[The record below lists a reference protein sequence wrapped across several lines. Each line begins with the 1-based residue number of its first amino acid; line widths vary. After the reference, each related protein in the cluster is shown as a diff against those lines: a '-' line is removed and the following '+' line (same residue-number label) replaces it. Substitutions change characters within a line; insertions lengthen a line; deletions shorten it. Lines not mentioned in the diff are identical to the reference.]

1 MSNDIILTF
10 LVGQFII
17 QAVLY
22 FTIVRP
28 FVNKPLSTF
37 IPKALPTAM
46 VIENLLIS
54 VVVVLFT
61 SAGAAAGM
69 SNLMASVLLGVVMT
83 IDCKI
88 LLNNKQ
94 KQQKAKQDEDLSE
107 FFIK

>member
-69 SNLMASVLLGVVMT
+69 TNLMASVLLGIVMA
-83 IDCKI
+83 IDCKV
-88 LLNNKQ
+88 LLGSKEQ
-94 KQQKAKQDEDLSE
+94 KQREEFDEYFIQK
-107 FFIK
+107 